1 MDKRRKLIP
10 AISEAIEKNFDEGDW
25 KKLSYEVEK
34 EELIANHPR
43 LLRSLQWGDSDYEG
57 CVFKVVEHIYDFDDE
72 NIDKLLNNTI
82 INNWLKSNKEDI
94 YTEFCDKKY
103 ISPFKPKK
111 EKPSEVVE
119 RALKDAELLLAK
131 SGAVSAID
139 RAHTALHGYLKS
151 ICQEYS
157 ISVGN
162 DPSITDLYKAIR
174 ADVPA
179 IRDLGSRSEDLNKM
193 LRSLMSVLDALNPI
207 RNKASVAHPN
217 DNLLGKEEADFTI
230 NIIRSVLHYL
240 DSKLP

>member
-1 MDKRRKLIP
+1 MEKRRKLVP
-10 AISEAIEKNFDEGDW
+10 AISEAISKKFDEGDW
-25 KKLSYEVEK
+25 KKLSYEVGIED
-34 EELIANHPR
+34 LVDNHPR
-43 LLRSLQWGDSDYEG
+43 LLRSLKWGDSDYDR
-57 CVFKVVEHIYDFDDE
+57 CVFDVVEHIYDTDDE
-72 NIDKLLNNTI
+72 NIEKLLTNSI
-82 INNWLKSNKEDI
+82 INRYLKENREDI
-94 YTEFCDKKY
+94 YKEFCEKSY

-111 EKPSEVVE
+111 ENPSEVVE
-119 RALKDAELLLAK
+119 KALEDAELLLAK
-131 SGAVSAID
+131 NGAVSAID

-151 ICQEYS
+151 ICQDYS
-157 ISVGN
+157 ISVGS

-174 ADVPA
+174 KDVPA

-217 DNLLGKEEADFTI
+217 ENLLSKEEADFTI